1 MKALTKVLGISLL
14 SVSCFSLADSSNYM
28 PQYVE
33 DGLVRI
39 CKNAAQDKS
48 YHMSKNIRALR
59 LKTKT
64 VALNVVCNGED
75 IITFAEG
82 YGATKTSA
90 RLSKS
95 IGSVSVTD
103 IAAKRHFDLDVSFD
117 ME

>member
-1 MKALTKVLGISLL
+1 MKTLTKAFGVSLL
-14 SVSCFSLADSSNYM
+14 TLSCFSMAESGGYM
-28 PQYVE
+28 SEHVE
-33 DGLVRI
+33 NGLIRI
-39 CKNAAQDKS
+39 CKSAAMDKS
-48 YHMSKNIRALR
+48 IHMNKNIRALR

-82 YGATKTSA
+82 YGATKTTA
-90 RLSKS
+90 KLSRS